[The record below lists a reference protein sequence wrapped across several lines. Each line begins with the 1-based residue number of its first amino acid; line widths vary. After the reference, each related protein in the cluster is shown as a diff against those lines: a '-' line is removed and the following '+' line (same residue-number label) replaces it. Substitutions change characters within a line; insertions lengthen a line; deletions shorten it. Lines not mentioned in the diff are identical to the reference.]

1 MCYSGKNEVRKG
13 GTGVNLRCCRFYVGG
28 EMSGLNDRQR
38 IFVEEYLIDRN
49 ATQAAIRA
57 GYSKKTAY
65 SIGQRLLKKVEIQEA
80 IKKRTEA
87 RIRRTDITA
96 DFVLTEI
103 MKVASADASDFVTVG
118 KRNRVQIIPTE
129 EIPKDKLAA
138 LSGVKRG
145 KNGELE
151 VKLYD
156 KLRAL
161 EMLGKHLGLFDK
173 SQKDEADQ
181 AALEEFLKAASP
193 TEEDIR
199 VLYDDEE

>member
-1 MCYSGKNEVRKG
+1 
-13 GTGVNLRCCRFYVGG
+13 
-28 EMSGLNDRQR
+28 MSGLNDRQR

-57 GYSKKTAY
+57 GYSQKTAY

-129 EIPKDKLAA
+129 EISKDKLAA

-199 VLYDDEE
+199 ALYDEEE

>member
-1 MCYSGKNEVRKG
+1 MCYTSKNEIRKG
-13 GTGVNLRCCRFYVGG
+13 SAGDDLRCCRFYVGG

-57 GYSKKTAY
+57 GYSQKTAY

-103 MKVASADASDFVTVG
+103 MKVASADASDFVKVG

-181 AALEEFLKAASP
+181 AALAEFLKAASP
-193 TEEDIR
+193 TEEDIMA
-199 VLYDDEE
+199 LYDEEE